1 MRLLL
6 FFVLLINLFLLSSCK
21 KYVAAEAAFFIK
33 PEAVT
38 VAPTSTTQ
46 GSGSHKITDLWLYV
60 NGKFQGAY
68 PTGNLMPIITKNEK
82 VKVNIL
88 AGIKNNG
95 ISDTRISWIFYDFV
109 TLDTL
114 VESGKTINRPIT
126 FKYNPNT
133 KFEWMEDF
141 DGPGFTLVKSVGTV
155 SGNGTGNSDATWT
168 LAPTPETFE
177 GKSAMID
184 MSGMFEG
191 AIAQVE
197 SSVTHTLPLASAN
210 VFLEINYKCN
220 ERFEVGVISGT
231 TAKSTLFVSPT
242 ESWSKI
248 YIQLA
253 DALNRTPTAAAQ
265 KIYFKMVK
273 NADIPN
279 QKMFLDNIKV
289 VYL

>member
-1 MRLLL
+1 M
-6 FFVLLINLFLLSSCK
+6 
-21 KYVAAEAAFFIK
+21 AAEAAFFIK

-95 ISDTRISWIFYDFV
+95 ISDTRISWIFYDFIS
-109 TLDTL
+109 LDTL
-114 VESGKTINRPIT
+114 VESGKTINRPLT

-141 DGPGFTLVKSVGTV
+141 DGPGFTLVNSIGSAVSWSV
-155 SGNGTGNSDATWT
+155 
-168 LAPTPETFE
+168 APISESFE
-177 GKSAMID
+177 GKSALID
-184 MSGMFEG
+184 MSGLSAN
-191 AIAQVE
+191 AIAQME

-242 ESWSKI
+242 ETWSKI

-253 DALNRTPTAAAQ
+253 DALNRTPTATAQ